1 MKLSESGERDLF
13 QKLKSNYCPHSPP
26 RMSTVYGL
34 VRPGSVTRRAEGSA
48 DPRPRKKKKIR
59 DPEIIENSGNNLR

>member
-1 MKLSESGERDLF
+1 
-13 QKLKSNYCPHSPP
+13 
-26 RMSTVYGL
+26 MSTVYGL

-48 DPRPRKKKKIR
+48 DPRPRKKKKKIR

>member
-1 MKLSESGERDLF
+1 
-13 QKLKSNYCPHSPP
+13 
-26 RMSTVYGL
+26 MSTVYGL